1 MELDRIKILTDKY
14 FDGTTSLDEEQELAR
29 LLEREENLPDE
40 YIAVRMMLSSFN
52 EIGKAT
58 PSEQVSPKV
67 EHKPHKW
74 LTINRHWVATTAA
87 VVCIMFGA
95 TLLFT
100 PTSKSQP
107 ETEPCYVCYMNGVK
121 VENDQVA
128 YAEASRILGSVSED
142 MKLAMAEVNRLTH
155 YTIAK

>member
-1 MELDRIKILTDKY
+1 MELDRIKILVDKY
-14 FDGTTSLDEEQELAR
+14 FDGITSLDEEQELAR
-29 LLEREENLPDE
+29 LLERCENLSDE

-52 EIGKAT
+52 EIGKAI
-58 PSEQVSPKV
+58 PSEQVAPKV

-74 LTINRHWVATTAA
+74 LTINRRWVATAAA

-95 TLLFT
+95 ILLLT
-100 PTSKSQP
+100 PTSKSKP

-121 VENDQVA
+121 VEDDQVA

-155 YTIAK
+155 YTIVK

>member
-1 MELDRIKILTDKY
+1 MELDRIKILADKY
-14 FDGTTSLDEEQELAR
+14 FDGITSLDEEQELAR
-29 LLEREENLPDE
+29 LLERCENLPDE

-58 PSEQVSPKV
+58 PSEQVAPKV
-67 EHKPHKW
+67 EHKTHKW
-74 LTINRHWVATTAA
+74 LTINIRWVATAAA

-95 TLLFT
+95 PQLLT

-155 YTIAK
+155 YTIVK